1 MADVVVNS
9 EIGASRA
16 IFDAGYSIDCLM
28 SRYQGVNWLEYYQQL
43 VKTAEKKTTSA
54 GEEGGDLVFESE
66 NDTLHHQGISL
77 LPCNEGLN
85 PLQPD
90 FNDGIDVNL
99 YEVMFIKL
107 KKSFLKS
114 SGWRSAVAAATTSRW
129 MEETD
134 TGGDVLVDS
143 VQQNAW
149 LEQGMAEKVVL
160 DAKRRGRKCFD
171 VDFYLTANEYDLG
184 FFRKLENPNEE
195 AWNQFIEMGVYE
207 GRPHRW
213 IC

>member
-1 MADVVVNS
+1 M
-9 EIGASRA
+9 
-16 IFDAGYSIDCLM
+16 
-28 SRYQGVNWLEYYQQL
+28 
-43 VKTAEKKTTSA
+43 
-54 GEEGGDLVFESE
+54 EETV
-66 NDTLHHQGISL
+66 L
-77 LPCNEGLN
+77 LRE
-85 PLQPD
+85 Q
-90 FNDGIDVNL
+90 
-99 YEVMFIKL
+99 
-107 KKSFLKS
+107 KSFLKS